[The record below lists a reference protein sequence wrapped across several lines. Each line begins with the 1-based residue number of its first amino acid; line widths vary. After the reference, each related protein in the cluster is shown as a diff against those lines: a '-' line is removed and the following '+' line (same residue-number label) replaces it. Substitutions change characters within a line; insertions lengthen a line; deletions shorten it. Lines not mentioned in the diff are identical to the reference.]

1 VDTAHYED
9 LTEGQIPSTS
19 LCQVLGIASRHYRT
33 LTTARLRH
41 WQSGDGALTALAVR
55 LVPLAIVTAVFAIL
69 AFRTQSNELVIL
81 QRQSKDSAEQ
91 FDLQR
96 AQIADQQ
103 VLNQKQIKVLTLQAK
118 ELTESLIGRKTEA
131 ENARRAQAAKVTAWF
146 GYRVRGDIT
155 SDVGAVIDNG
165 SDLPILD
172 VRVFFHWVNETS
184 DGTWTVAN
192 RGGPIE
198 RMRVIP
204 AKHRSFVEMPEQ
216 IRTMTAEVNE
226 QVYVVSLEYT
236 DAAGQ
241 RWVRDPHGGLVP
253 A

>member
-1 VDTAHYED
+1 MLAAAWITAIC
-9 LTEGQIPSTS
+9 TA
-19 LCQVLGIASRHYRT
+19 VLAIG
-33 LTTARLRH
+33 
-41 WQSGDGALTALAVR
+41 
-55 LVPLAIVTAVFAIL
+55 AIVTAVFAIL
-69 AFRTQSNELVIL
+69 AFRTQSDELVTL

-91 FDLQR
+91 LDLQR

-103 VLNQKQIKVLTLQAK
+103 ALNQEQITVLGLQAQ
-118 ELTESLIGRKTEA
+118 ELAESLAERKTEA

-146 GYRVRGDIT
+146 GYSVRGDIT
-155 SDVGAVIDNG
+155 SDVGAVIRNG

-172 VRVFFHWVNETS
+172 VRVFFHWVSERS
-184 DGTWTVAN
+184 DGTWTSAN
-192 RGGPIE
+192 RGGPVE
-198 RMRVIP
+198 RVRVIP
-204 AKHRSFVEMPEQ
+204 PEHQGFVEMPEQ
-216 IRTMTAEVNE
+216 IRTMTDEVND